1 MRLRHAP
8 PPAPREWDR
17 RDPDYDDVMPT
28 LLELAVM
35 VPVAIVVVLG
45 FLVFVGL
52 AFAVLA
58 PAP

>member
-1 MRLRHAP
+1 MRLHHGP

-17 RDPDYDDVMPT
+17 RDPDYDDEIVT
-28 LLELAVM
+28 WAELAVM
-35 VPVAIVVVLG
+35 VPLAVVVVLG